1 MNSGTPFGRLLNGKC
16 ARHAAPS
23 QSTLIPSAL
32 QTPSLPAETLRE
44 IFMCCMAS
52 SVGDLNPANA
62 PLALRRVSTTWRD
75 ILDSMPCLWST
86 ITVTPSQI
94 LPQNV
99 PVIKEWLGRSGTTR
113 LLDISIQVPPDFP
126 DLDLLAA
133 ILAEFMPTCR
143 RWQNL
148 ILSIPVQFLPMLL
161 SNPDAPLPAL
171 ESLKLA
177 MNHQP
182 QFTVDASATHLRS
195 VYLLALPPLVMP
207 SGCDLN
213 LAWGQI
219 THLNIQTV
227 TGTIDSI
234 WDIFF
239 QCPQLLSLIIVA
251 PNNSSIPKIPF
262 HRRNV
267 FHSNIRQ
274 LSMFV
279 NARSAVIGC
288 FLDGLCLHEL
298 QELRLSFT
306 GITNSETS
314 LWPKTAILDLRRRC
328 LPPLA
333 TISIAGKNI
342 PEKDLV
348 EFVREMRYLERLQV
362 TYGTRELV
370 TPYIRS
376 LLPQTNAAVL
386 HQRAVYRDEVQ
397 NTPFLG

>member
-1 MNSGTPFGRLLNGKC
+1 MNSDTRLGRLLNGKC
-16 ARHAAPS
+16 ARHAALS
-23 QSTLIPSAL
+23 LSTLIPSAV

-44 IFMCCMAS
+44 IFLYCMAGS
-52 SVGDLNPANA
+52 FGDLNPANA

-99 PVIKEWLGRSGTTR
+99 QVIKEWLGRSGTTR
-113 LLDISIQVPPDFP
+113 LLDISIQVPPDFS

-148 ILSIPVQFLPMLL
+148 ILSIPVEFLPMLL

-182 QFTVDASATHLRS
+182 QFTVDSSTTRLRS
-195 VYLLALPPLVMP
+195 VSLLALPSLAMP

-213 LAWGQI
+213 LAWGRI

-267 FHSNIRQ
+267 FHSNI
-274 LSMFV
+274 
-279 NARSAVIGC
+279 
-288 FLDGLCLHEL
+288 LDGLCLHEL

-306 GITNSETS
+306 DIANGEAS

-342 PEKDLV
+342 PERDLV
-348 EFVREMRYLERLQV
+348 EFVHEMRYLERLQV

-370 TPYIRS
+370 TPYVQS

-397 NTPFLG
+397 NAPFLV